1 MKVLVVGLGG
11 IGQRHVRNL
20 RALLGADVEIFG
32 CDPRRDIPVLTDR
45 LEVESGS
52 TLERTYDLHVFRD
65 LEHALALKPRVVFV
79 CNPTSLHVPAA
90 LRAAQAGCDLFIEKP
105 LSHEFEQVDEL
116 IALVEGRRLNAA
128 VGYQMRFHPCV
139 RRLRTLVQEK
149 RVGRIASVRAEV
161 GEYLPGWHT
170 YEDYR
175 QSYAGRRDLGGG
187 VILTQIHELDYLCLL
202 FGMPRSVYAVGGH
215 LSELEIDVEDTAE
228 ILMGCVM
235 DQRSVPVSVHQDYLQ
250 RPPHRTCEVIGDQ
263 GRILADLAALSVV
276 VSDGEGREVEAAS
289 FAGFQR
295 NQMFLDELR
304 LFLSGFEE
312 LSTVVRPVA
321 HENAGAGTLVS
332 VREAAQSLRVA
343 LAARESLATGRVI
356 ECAT

>member
-20 RALLGADVEIFG
+20 RAVLGTDAEILG

-45 LEVESGS
+45 LQVEPGR
-52 TLERTYDLHVFRD
+52 TLERAYGLQVFPD
-65 LEHALALKPRVVFV
+65 LEAALAQKPRLVFV
-79 CNPTSLHVPAA
+79 CNPTSLHVPVAM
-90 LRAAQAGCDLFIEKP
+90 RAAQAGCDLFIEKP

-128 VGYQMRFHPCV
+128 VGYQLRFHPCV
-139 RRLRTLVQEK
+139 RRLRTLIQEK
-149 RVGRIASVRAEV
+149 RVGRIVSVRAEV

-187 VILTQIHELDYLCLL
+187 VILTQIHELDYLYWL

-228 ILMGCVM
+228 ILLDCVM

-263 GRILADLAALSVV
+263 GKILADLAALSVV

-295 NQMFLDELR
+295 NEMFLDELS
-304 LFLSGFEE
+304 LFLSCLEE
-312 LSTVVRPVA
+312 PSMAPLP
-321 HENAGAGTLVS
+321 AGQGGVGANSLVS
-332 VREAAQSLRVA
+332 VREAAQSLKVA
-343 LAARESLATGRVI
+343 LAARESLATKRVV
-356 ECAT
+356 ECSG